1 MRQRQLLGQRLTLRS
16 IVVAAAPMLLLTMS
30 LYQMEAQSET
40 RVYSIKPIPGDSY
53 THSGASYRFY
63 IFWHQ
68 PGWYYGHLQYNGIVG
83 IHTLYP
89 RSGNGSCYFETP
101 DSLGKSD
108 IEFRYD
114 LVAPQGYWGRLGD
127 LEWLSYEWLRDSR
140 STVPNYVHLPIRIYV
155 GNLVN
160 GRIQDRGYLIYE
172 RVYNYGAA
180 PVPTDVWV
188 FEEVV
193 RTDMR
198 VWQNPIGGGNFF
210 DAQPFSV
217 WQSPEGYQPREGN
230 RVGVRWNAES
240 VVFGISI
247 GAGSGWSGRF
257 IGAVD
262 NVQIRFRNGVAY
274 HFNFEVRPVG
284 DINGD
289 GIVDDAD
296 LLLILQL
303 YGQSCSGCPYDPN
316 EDGIIDDADLLIVLM
331 HFGNGG

>member
-1 MRQRQLLGQRLTLRS
+1 MRRQQLGQRLNLRS
-16 IVVAAAPMLLLTMS
+16 IVVAAVPMLLLTMS
-30 LYQMEAQSET
+30 LHQTQAQSET
-40 RVYSIKPIPGDSY
+40 RVYSIRPIPGDSY

-83 IHTLYP
+83 INTLYP

-127 LEWLSYEWLRDSR
+127 LEWLSYEWRRDSR

-198 VWQNPIGGGNFF
+198 VWQTQLVAATSLTRSRSRFGNPRGVSTARGESRWR
-210 DAQPFSV
+210 ALECRECSV
-217 WQSPEGYQPREGN
+217 RNQHRC
-230 RVGVRWNAES
+230 RVGLVR
-240 VVFGISI
+240 SI
-247 GAGSGWSGRF
+247 HRRG
-257 IGAVD
+257 
-262 NVQIRFRNGVAY
+262 
-274 HFNFEVRPVG
+274 
-284 DINGD
+284 
-289 GIVDDAD
+289 
-296 LLLILQL
+296 
-303 YGQSCSGCPYDPN
+303 
-316 EDGIIDDADLLIVLM
+316 
-331 HFGNGG
+331 